1 MGDLLARFWTDLIG
15 RTDGPMTFR
24 LILQPTMSIMLAIRD
39 GVKDAREG
47 RPAYFWT
54 IFNEPE
60 QRRALLREGWRVV
73 VRVVAFS
80 TITDA
85 VCQIWL
91 FRTIRPLELVVV
103 ALLLALVP
111 YLLWR
116 GPVNRLAKHWIHPK
130 RATVR

>member
-1 MGDLLARFWTDLIG
+1 MDDLLARFWTDLIA

-60 QRRALLREGWRVV
+60 QRRALLREGLRVV
-73 VRVVAFS
+73 VRIVAFS
-80 TITDA
+80 AITDA
-85 VCQIWL
+85 AYQTLV
-91 FRTIRPLELVVV
+91 FGTIRPLELVVV
-103 ALLLALVP
+103 ALLLAFVP
-111 YLLWR
+111 YLAWR
-116 GPVNRLAKHWIHPK
+116 GPVNRLASHWIHPK
-130 RATVR
+130 RVTVR